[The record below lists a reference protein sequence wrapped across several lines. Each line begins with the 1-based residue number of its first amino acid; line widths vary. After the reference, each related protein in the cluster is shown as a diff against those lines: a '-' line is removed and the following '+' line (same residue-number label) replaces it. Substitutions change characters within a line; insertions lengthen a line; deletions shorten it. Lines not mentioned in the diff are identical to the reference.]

1 MFAQFFSMNFSELTS
16 EGGESERIFTVE
28 ISRLSN
34 CLFELFQ
41 SELKTLN
48 YCTLMRDT
56 NKFIMKRKLIINR
69 MIDIVFLIK
78 HISHFYI
85 IFQFLVSIHFEIF
98 VYIISVYIKRLLLS
112 LSLIFVR
119 ENSFCHIYMKFS
131 QGQITNLIPAV

>member
-85 IFQFLVSIHFEIF
+85 IFQFLVSIHFWDICIYYF
-98 VYIISVYIKRLLLS
+98 CIYKKITS
-112 LSLIFVR
+112 LSLLFLLGRIPFVTYTW
-119 ENSFCHIYMKFS
+119 NSHKDRL
-131 QGQITNLIPAV
+131 QT